1 MLYGDEKTRAHHP
14 DGLATE
20 GPQDTV
26 STLGQ
31 GEATSPKIIIPE
43 TPEESKRNSSQ
54 DGFDLTVYA
63 KDWPSHRGTAG
74 FLLAL

>member
-43 TPEESKRNSSQ
+43 TPEERKRNISG
-54 DGFDLTVYA
+54 DGFDLREGAPKESAV
-63 KDWPSHRGTAG
+63 
-74 FLLAL
+74 ALVKKPAAP